1 MDIIDIAIAIFIII
15 CLASLMYFMHVHGFI
30 AGDDVSKDYIKNQDK
45 LIAELMKEHIE
56 HLERESK

>member
-30 AGDDVSKDYIKNQDK
+30 AGDDASKEHIKHQDE
-45 LIAELMKEHIE
+45 LIAELMKEH
-56 HLERESK
+56 LERESK